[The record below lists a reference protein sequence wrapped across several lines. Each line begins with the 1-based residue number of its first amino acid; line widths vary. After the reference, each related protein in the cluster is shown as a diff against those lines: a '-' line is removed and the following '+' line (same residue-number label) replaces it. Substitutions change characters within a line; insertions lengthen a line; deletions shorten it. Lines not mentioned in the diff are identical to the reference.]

1 MNAVIYRYIIRFV
14 LLGALFYCKQW
25 LNFNKTSIDGM
36 YDVLYSVVS
45 FLLLLT
51 VVNIVT
57 AILIITYRLRKN
69 IPYKYTD
76 NVINGINNLYYII
89 VTIGVMLMI
98 LGFWGIDLKNL
109 LTSLSIVAAAIAII
123 SKEYV
128 SCIIS
133 GIIISFSKEINIDDY
148 VRIGDTKGKILDIN
162 LTKVTVLNEDDDVI
176 YIPNDRAYMADI
188 INYTKKEIKK
198 VSIDFELGMEYH
210 TTIEQLEDSLSVAL
224 KEYYQ
229 IIEPNSFNI
238 KIVDVHH
245 DFLSLK
251 FQYKFKEVNRE
262 IEKMIRKK
270 TIRLIANLIK
280 KDKEG

>member
-128 SCIIS
+128 SCI
-133 GIIISFSKEINIDDY
+133 
-148 VRIGDTKGKILDIN
+148 
-162 LTKVTVLNEDDDVI
+162 
-176 YIPNDRAYMADI
+176 
-188 INYTKKEIKK
+188 
-198 VSIDFELGMEYH
+198 
-210 TTIEQLEDSLSVAL
+210 
-224 KEYYQ
+224 
-229 IIEPNSFNI
+229 
-238 KIVDVHH
+238 
-245 DFLSLK
+245 
-251 FQYKFKEVNRE
+251 
-262 IEKMIRKK
+262 
-270 TIRLIANLIK
+270 
-280 KDKEG
+280 